1 MAVVSFFVQ
10 KCHLCCIAVNSNGIR
25 PRTFQLLLALSTVR
39 LLLHAVCQTPP
50 KRQADKETN
59 GQTPD
64 VEFGAF

>member
-1 MAVVSFFVQ
+1 
-10 KCHLCCIAVNSNGIR
+10 
-25 PRTFQLLLALSTVR
+25 
-39 LLLHAVCQTPP
+39 VCQTPP